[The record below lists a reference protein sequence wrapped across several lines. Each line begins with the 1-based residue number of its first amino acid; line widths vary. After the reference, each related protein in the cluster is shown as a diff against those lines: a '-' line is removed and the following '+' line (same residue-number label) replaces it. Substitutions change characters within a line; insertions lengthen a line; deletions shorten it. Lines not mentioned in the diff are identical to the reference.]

1 MLSGYL
7 SVAMASQKAS
17 FNNNQSTTT
26 LVFLSSS
33 FRKRKVKYPPHGA
46 CYLET
51 RIIESLTIGNLKH
64 SETKPP
70 HSVQSPDTPLS
81 THFSNTPQSANGTT
95 HIDTS
100 LSDRPQSPTGDN
112 RIDFGRTV
120 CGNPPSKVKKTLH
133 SLPKPD
139 PNRQMAPIAS
149 NLDILSSEIH
159 PLCWGLTRLSVRA
172 SNWGFESFVG
182 DDEGASASAS
192 DNRRSTQW
200 NELVQ
205 SYGQIILEMTTKLRR
220 EFSSSSSSSS
230 SSSTSSSNTI

>member
-64 SETKPP
+64 SQTKPP

-120 CGNPPSKVKKTLH
+120 CGNPPSKVKKNP
-133 SLPKPD
+133 SLFQNPT
-139 PNRQMAPIAS
+139 PIGKWHQS
-149 NLDILSSEIH
+149 PQIWTFS
-159 PLCWGLTRLSVRA
+159 PLKSTP
-172 SNWGFESFVG
+172 FVG
-182 DDEGASASAS
+182 GWPVCRFGRRIGDLSPLLAMMKAPRLRLRTIAD
-192 DNRRSTQW
+192 RRSGMNWFNPTD
-200 NELVQ
+200 
-205 SYGQIILEMTTKLRR
+205 K
-220 EFSSSSSSSS
+220 
-230 SSSTSSSNTI
+230 